1 MTLSRDLPDASE
13 RVNFAYIVG
22 FQIKWGLT
30 NLAFTLEETY
40 QCKNPLE
47 GSEQQ
52 AVGCFCSAS
61 LCGFFS
67 LLFVC
72 LVTELYPVLVF

>member
-30 NLAFTLEETY
+30 NLAFTLEETHR
-40 QCKNPLE
+40 CRNPQE

-52 AVGCFCSAS
+52 AVGCDSAQQAFADS
-61 LCGFFS
+61 LVCC
-67 LLFVC
+67 LFV
-72 LVTELYPVLVF
+72 

>member
-13 RVNFAYIVG
+13 RVNFAYTVG

-30 NLAFTLEETY
+30 NLAFTLKETY
-40 QCKNPLE
+40 RCKNPLE

-52 AVGCFCSAS
+52 AAGCVSAQQAFADS
-61 LCGFFS
+61 LACCFF
-67 LLFVC
+67 V
-72 LVTELYPVLVF
+72 